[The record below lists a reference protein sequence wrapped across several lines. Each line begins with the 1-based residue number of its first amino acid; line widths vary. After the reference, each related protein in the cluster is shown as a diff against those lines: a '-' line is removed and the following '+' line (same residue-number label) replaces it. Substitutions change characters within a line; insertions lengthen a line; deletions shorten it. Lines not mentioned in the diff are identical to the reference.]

1 MRWSIAV
8 SLLCLF
14 LQILLPAGPLHVRKA
29 QAATLSQTQKPKGNS
44 KQKGKAK
51 QPPKKGQ
58 KGTKGKAKAGGKAA
72 TSGSAKPS
80 KAPAARAVTKTIE
93 GISVVFP
100 GQPTFNDG
108 DPMSSYTLRTGS
120 SILTVY
126 VIKELMPAANFR
138 LFLPE
143 WKGKMAWE
151 QETIAYSGLQE
162 VVNQRLGVKDGWNLK
177 DNKTRM
183 GKRYAVRYATTGA
196 KARQGVVV
204 SFIDENYVIAVQ
216 GMAIGSAASGQQE
229 RANFV
234 NSVKLATKK

>member
-14 LQILLPAGPLHVRKA
+14 LQTLLPAGPMHVRKA

-58 KGTKGKAKAGGKAA
+58 KGTKGKSNAGGKA
-72 TSGSAKPS
+72 S
-80 KAPAARAVTKTIE
+80 AARAVTKTIE

-162 VVNQRLGVKDGWNLK
+162 VVNQHLGVKDGWKLK
-177 DNKTRM
+177 DNKTRV
-183 GKRYAVRYATTGA
+183 GKRYAVRYTTTGG
-196 KARQGVVV
+196 KARQGMVI

-234 NSVKLATKK
+234 NSVKLAKKK